1 MARAPD
7 ERQEQAKELFLQGM
21 KLIDISKALEVP
33 VGTIRSWK
41 KRYNW
46 DKKSNATLHKRKRN
60 VAKAKGGQRGNQNAI
75 GNHGGA
81 APEGNKNAVTTG
93 EFETLL
99 FDCLDLEEQ
108 RLVQAVPEDK
118 QALLMQEI
126 QLLTVRERRMLKRIE
141 LLRNA
146 ADEEN
151 KIAVGETG
159 MTAVG
164 HKKGLEKDKE
174 TDLLEYRGKLGQIQN
189 IEDALTR
196 VQARKQAAIDA
207 LHRYG
212 VDDARLEIE
221 AKRLEMAARKSG
233 DLDEEEQED
242 DGFLEALDS
251 SAADDWRNDES
262 LKENAENEEETS
274 NI

>member
-99 FDCLDLEEQ
+99 FDCLEPEEKQ
-108 RLVQAVPEDK
+108 LAAAVPNDK
-118 QALLMQEI
+118 EQLLFQEI

-141 LLRNA
+141 NLRR
-146 ADEEN
+146 ADFTTV
-151 KIAVGETG
+151 KK
-159 MTAVG
+159 
-164 HKKGLEKDKE
+164 KKGTEKDKW
-174 TDLLEYRGKLGQIQN
+174 TDLDEKHATLGQIQN

-196 VQARKQAAIDA
+196 VQARKQAAIDS
-207 LHRYG
+207 LHRFG

-221 AKRLEMAARKSG
+221 LMKLDMAALKLG
-233 DLDEEEQED
+233 GQETEVEE
-242 DGFLEALDS
+242 DGFLEALNTEAGDLWGDS
-251 SAADDWRNDES
+251 NDD
-262 LKENAENEEETS
+262 
-274 NI
+274 

>member
-7 ERQEQAKELFLQGM
+7 ARMEQARDLFLKGK
-21 KLIDISKALEVP
+21 KLIEISDLLKIP
-33 VGTIRSWK
+33 KGTIRSWK
-41 KRYNW
+41 NRYDW
-46 DKKSNATLHKRKRN
+46 DNATLQKKKRN
-60 VAKAKGGQRGNQNAI
+60 VAKKKGGQPGNKNAA
-75 GNHGGA
+75 GNKGGA
-81 APEGNKNAVTTG
+81 APEKNKNAVTTG

-141 LLRNA
+141 LLRDA

-151 KIAVGETG
+151 KLAAGETG

-164 HKKGLEKDKE
+164 HKKGLENKE
-174 TDLLEYRGKLGQIQN
+174 TDLFEYRGKLGQIQN

-212 VDDARLEIE
+212 VDDARLE
-221 AKRLEMAARKSG
+221 LETMKVDLAALKLG
-233 DLDEEEQED
+233 GQEQEVED
-242 DGFLEALDS
+242 DGFLEALNTEAQELWED
-251 SAADDWRNDES
+251 ADED
-262 LKENAENEEETS
+262 
-274 NI
+274 